1 MSDCICILCIPRI
14 PGFGEYWLDP
24 VDRDYRV
31 HHEHPDAEADF
42 ERIRAELRDRLDRC
56 TDHDHGLAFGWLADN
71 HPDLVRE
78 ALDET
83 GAPS

>member
-1 MSDCICILCIPRI
+1 MSLRELPFACCVHCGCPIGDRI
-14 PGFGEYWLDP
+14 GHDDSCRFRCNDTPSE
-24 VDRDYRV
+24 RD
-31 HHEHPDAEADF
+31 DA
-42 ERIRAELRDRLDRC
+42 RIRAELRDRLDRC

-71 HPDLVRE
+71 HADLVRE

>member
-1 MSDCICILCIPRI
+1 MSEDEEIRA
-14 PGFGEYWLDP
+14 
-24 VDRDYRV
+24 
-31 HHEHPDAEADF
+31 AEACASTGCDF
-42 ERIRAELRDRLDRC
+42 CADYLESKRADEARIRAELRDRLDRC
-56 TDHDHGLAFGWLADN
+56 DDNDHGAAFGWLCDN

>member
-1 MSDCICILCIPRI
+1 MTRPLR
-14 PGFGEYWLDP
+14 P
-24 VDRDYRV
+24 VRLNRD
-31 HHEHPDAEADF
+31 AIEADIA
-42 ERIRAELRDRLDRC
+42 RVRRELADRLDRC

-83 GAPS
+83 GAPE